1 MIRVNVLELTDVIE
15 KYKRKNQ
22 ILFNRDSAC
31 LQPLLEAFRTER
43 RRTLVLWAFASM
55 QEPLDILRS
64 RYPNEH
70 CWDIAES
77 VCWDWACGKVK
88 MPEAK
93 AAILEVHR
101 VAKSLENSVDCALC
115 HGVAQACSSVHTEA
129 HAIGLAFYELTAVVR
144 RYGIDD
150 CENEIR
156 KTIERYFEKLEESK
170 NRVEK
175 GEIKLAAF
183 LMKDSPINKETMI
196 YEKKR
201 KKA

>member
-1 MIRVNVLELTDVIE
+1 MELDDVRE

-22 ILFNRDSAC
+22 ILFNRESAC
-31 LQPLLEAFRTER
+31 LQTLLEAFRAQK
-43 RRTLVLWAFASM
+43 RRTLVLWAFMCM
-55 QEPLDILRS
+55 QEPLRILRS
-64 RYPNEH
+64 RYPDEH

-88 MPEAK
+88 MPAAK

-101 VAKSLENSVDCALC
+101 VAKSFDNPADCALC
-115 HGVAQACSSVHTEA
+115 HAVAQACSSVHTEA

-150 CENEIR
+150 CENEIE
-156 KTIERYFEKLEESK
+156 KTIERYFDKLEESK
-170 NRVEK
+170 KRVEK
-175 GEIKLAAF
+175 DDIKWAAF
-183 LMKDSPINKETMI
+183 LMKDSPINKEAQI

-201 KKA
+201 NEA

>member
-1 MIRVNVLELTDVIE
+1 MEITDVRE

-22 ILFNRDSAC
+22 ILFNRESSC
-31 LQPLLEAFRTER
+31 LQPLLEAFRAQK

-55 QEPLDILRS
+55 QEPLKILRS
-64 RYPNEH
+64 RYPEEH

-88 MPEAK
+88 MPVAK

-115 HGVAQACSSVHTEA
+115 HAVAQACSSVHTEA
-129 HAIGLAFYELTAVVR
+129 HAIGLAFYELTAVVLQ
-144 RYGIDD
+144 YGIDN
-150 CENEIR
+150 CEKEIE
-156 KTIERYFEKLEESK
+156 KTIERYFNKLEESEK
-170 NRVEK
+170 RVEK
-175 GEIKLAAF
+175 GEIKWAAF
-183 LMKDSPINKETMI
+183 LMKDSPLNKEARI

>member
-1 MIRVNVLELTDVIE
+1 MEITDVRE

-22 ILFNRDSAC
+22 ILFNRESSC
-31 LQPLLEAFRTER
+31 LQPLLEALRAQK

-55 QEPLDILRS
+55 QEPLKILRS
-64 RYPNEH
+64 RYPEEH

-88 MPEAK
+88 MPVAK

-101 VAKSLENSVDCALC
+101 VAKSLENSADRALC
-115 HGVAQACSSVHTEA
+115 HAVAQACSSVHTEA
-129 HAIGLAFYELTAVVR
+129 HAIGLAFYELTAVVLQF
-144 RYGIDD
+144 GIDN
-150 CENEIR
+150 CEKEIE
-156 KTIERYFEKLEESK
+156 KTIERYFNKLEESEK
-170 NRVEK
+170 RVEK
-175 GEIKLAAF
+175 GEIKWAAF
-183 LMKDSPINKETMI
+183 LMKDSPLNKEARI